1 MQRSRIPS
9 PIVAVLAVL
18 TVLFVLSPLSAD
30 TLTFTLD
37 PAATTI
43 ELHFGA
49 TLHSVDGTLRAKQ
62 GTVELDP
69 ATGQASGRI
78 VLDATSAQTGNGRRD
93 QKMHAKILESA
104 KYPEMVFTVERV
116 SGVINL
122 AGRSELELHGSLDM
136 HGVKR
141 PIDVVA
147 TAKTEGNRV
156 TATGRVTIPYLEW
169 GIADPSFFV
178 LRVEKEVH
186 VEIKAAGRLA
196 SSSAAPSAQ

>member
-1 MQRSRIPS
+1 MRRRRIIPS
-9 PIVAVLAVL
+9 LTVLAVF
-18 TVLFVLSPLSAD
+18 FVLSPLAAD

-49 TLHSVDGTLRAKQ
+49 TLHSVDGTLRAKE

-69 ATGQASGRI
+69 ATGRASGRI
-78 VLDATSAQTGNGRRD
+78 VLDATSARTGNGRRD

-116 SGVINL
+116 SGVVNP
-122 AGRSELELHGSLDM
+122 AGRSELELHGVLDM

-141 PIDVVA
+141 PVDVVA
-147 TAKTEGNRV
+147 TAKTEGDRV
-156 TATGRVTIPYLEW
+156 TATGRITIPYLEW
-169 GIADPSFFV
+169 GMADPSFFI

-186 VEIKAAGRLA
+186 VEIRAAGRLA
-196 SSSAAPSAQ
+196 SSAAAPQAQ